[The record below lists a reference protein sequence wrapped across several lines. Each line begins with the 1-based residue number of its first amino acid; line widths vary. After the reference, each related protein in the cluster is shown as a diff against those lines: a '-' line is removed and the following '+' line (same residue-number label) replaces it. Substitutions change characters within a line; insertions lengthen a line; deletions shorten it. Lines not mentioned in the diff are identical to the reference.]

1 MIRLLPSTL
10 AGQLGTL
17 LLAGIIAAHL
27 FSFAILSSESTD
39 LLRAADR
46 TILFHNAHLSMLL
59 KRIRFP
65 DLDAILWGVEGF

>member
-1 MIRLLPSTL
+1 MT
-10 AGQLGTL
+10 
-17 LLAGIIAAHL
+17 
-27 FSFAILSSESTD
+27 
-39 LLRAADR
+39 